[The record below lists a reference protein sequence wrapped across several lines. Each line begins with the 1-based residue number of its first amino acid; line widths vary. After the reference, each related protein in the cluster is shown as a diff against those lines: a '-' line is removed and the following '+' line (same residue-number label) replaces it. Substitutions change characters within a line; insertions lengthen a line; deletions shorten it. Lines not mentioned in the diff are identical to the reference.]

1 MEVATLALFAL
12 TAFPLVCTPGPDIL
26 FVSAQGVTR
35 GRAAA
40 LRGTAGVLLG
50 YAAHGA
56 LAAFGVA
63 AVVAAHSVLF
73 EILRWIGVGY
83 LAFLAVMLI
92 RSAFRPGAAAATA
105 ATEGSIVAKGF
116 LTSFLNPKGLMMYF
130 AIIPQFI
137 DPAGSVALQASALS
151 ALFVL
156 LCGIVYGAVG
166 LAAASAA
173 RLGGVGDSGRRALE
187 GLAGGLLALAAGRLA
202 GA

>member
-1 MEVATLALFAL
+1 MDATTLLLFAL

-50 YAAHGA
+50 YAAHGG
-56 LAAFGVA
+56 LAALGVA
-63 AVVAAHSVLF
+63 AVVAAHPVLF

-83 LAFLAVMLI
+83 LAYLAAMLL
-92 RSAFRPGAAAATA
+92 RSALRPGAAGTPAAA
-105 ATEGSIVAKGF
+105 GGSPVLRGF

-130 AIIPQFI
+130 AVIPQFI
-137 DPAGSVALQASALS
+137 DPAAPVAAQAAALS

-156 LCGIVYGAVG
+156 LCGIVYAAVG
-166 LAAASAA
+166 IAAAGAA
-173 RLGGVGDSGRRALE
+173 RRGGLGERGRRALE
-187 GLAGGLLALAAGRLA
+187 GIAGGLLTAAAARLA